1 LKIIG
6 GINLAIDRETIE
18 QTAKL
23 SKLQFTEEEKVDFY
37 DRLERMI
44 NMVEQLEELDVEGIE
59 GTYHGIDLHS
69 VLREDKAVNDIERD
83 DLLNNTKTHKDGF
96 IQVPTVM
103 SENEEGEA

>member
-1 LKIIG
+1 
-6 GINLAIDRETIE
+6 LAIDRETIE

-23 SKLQFTEEEKVDFY
+23 SKLQFTEKEKEGFY

-44 NMVEQLEELDVEGIE
+44 NMVEQLDELDVEGVE
-59 GTYHGIDLHS
+59 GTYHGVDLHS
-69 VLREDKAVNDIERD
+69 VLREDKAVNDVERG
-83 DLLNNTKTHKDGF
+83 DLLSNTKTHKDGF